1 MEGAEINEEDPTLD
15 FNTSEEEEEYDEYDD
30 SSDGED
36 EELFRLQ
43 GLVLEAFQGS
53 RITTQEQLDKFK
65 RKPESSLNQA
75 EKKFYEALKEYQEY
89 ILEGKKDLIA
99 KYRKNP
105 QEKYYYYTGSH
116 GYIVPVKC
124 GIDSQDSIS
133 KHASRHGEIK
143 FTIFKRSKL
152 CDKID
157 PTDFSVYG
165 RPIFHRDKK
174 DYNKYLEIKYTQE
187 SGIKVTVF
195 IGNKVT
201 EIELEELPNILLEYH
216 QDEFNMGRFE
226 LIPDKNN
233 DIFFTPAEIDISDYY
248 LDDDGSLKLPTV
260 VSSFAYPA
268 KGHADKTPVSEEKEY
283 LYLFPAYLPR
293 GGKESENLLE
303 SILDD
308 LISKRKAGVM
318 DNGFNVEVF
327 CSNCMHCSDKDLL
340 ELKSKFP
347 TWYELAL
354 EENETIAHRIAIE
367 ERKWESRDE
376 NEERESKRR
385 AAMGKYKK
393 KKKRSFKKKK
403 RKTKRSH
410 KKKKRKTKKRTNKR
424 KTKRK

>member
-1 MEGAEINEEDPTLD
+1 M
-15 FNTSEEEEEYDEYDD
+15 
-30 SSDGED
+30 
-36 EELFRLQ
+36 
-43 GLVLEAFQGS
+43 
-53 RITTQEQLDKFK
+53 
-65 RKPESSLNQA
+65 
-75 EKKFYEALKEYQEY
+75 
-89 ILEGKKDLIA
+89 
-99 KYRKNP
+99 
-105 QEKYYYYTGSH
+105 
-116 GYIVPVKC
+116 
-124 GIDSQDSIS
+124 
-133 KHASRHGEIK
+133 
-143 FTIFKRSKL
+143 

-157 PTDFSVYG
+157 PGDFTVYG

-195 IGNKVT
+195 IGNKRT
-201 EIELEELPNILLEYH
+201 EIEFEELPNILLEYH

-260 VSSFAYPA
+260 VSSFVYPA
-268 KGHADKTPVSEEKEY
+268 KGRADKPPVSEEKEY
-283 LYLFPAYLPR
+283 LYLFPGYLPR

-354 EENETIAHRIAIE
+354 EENKTIAHRIAIE
-367 ERKWESRDE
+367 ERKWESREE
-376 NEERESKRR
+376 NEGREHKR
-385 AAMGKYKK
+385 AAIGKSK

-403 RKTKRSH
+403 RKTKRSS
-410 KKKKRKTKKRTNKR
+410 KKKKRKNKRSSKKKKGKTKKKKR
-424 KTKRK
+424 K